1 MNVGFIGLGHMG
13 GPMSRHVLAAGHD
26 LLVHD
31 IRREAGAELEA
42 AGAAW
47 AASPREAGAGREVV
61 ITMLPTVASV
71 EQVLLG
77 ADGLLSGM
85 AAGSV
90 WIDMSTSVPAVAD
103 RVRSVAETNAV
114 AEKNAVVERNAVAE
128 TNAAADKSAAG
139 PVQILDA
146 PVSGMAAGA
155 KAGTLQIFVGGEEA
169 TYHRVR
175 PLLEA
180 MGDPERILYVGAH
193 GSGYTV
199 KLMLNLLWFAH
210 LVATA
215 EVLTIGTRA
224 GVDLATL
231 RRCLLASP
239 AASNFLEHDV
249 LSVLRDGDYD
259 ESFALALACKDLG
272 LAVDLAGHVGVP
284 AELSALV
291 EQIYRRAR
299 AQYGDL
305 GGEMLP
311 IKLYEDLTRTPLR
324 LPPGASLSL

>member
-13 GPMSRHVLAAGHD
+13 APMSRHVLAAGHD

-77 ADGLLSGM
+77 ADGLLSGL
-85 AAGSV
+85 APGSV

-103 RVRSVAETNAV
+103 RVRSVAEKNTV
-114 AEKNAVVERNAVAE
+114 SEKNTV
-128 TNAAADKSAAG
+128 G

-155 KAGTLQIFVGGEEA
+155 QAGTLQIFVGGEEA

-180 MGDPERILYVGAH
+180 MGDPERILYVGGH

-239 AASNFLEHDV
+239 AASNFLERDV

-311 IKLYEDLTRTPLR
+311 MKLYEDLTHTPLR

>member
-13 GPMSRHVLAAGHD
+13 APMSRHVLAAGHD

-77 ADGLLSGM
+77 ADGLLSGL
-85 AAGSV
+85 APGSV

-103 RVRSVAETNAV
+103 RVRSVAEKNTVVEKSAV
-114 AEKNAVVERNAVAE
+114 AQKN
-128 TNAAADKSAAG
+128 AAG

-155 KAGTLQIFVGGEEA
+155 KGTLQIFVGGEEA

-180 MGDPERILYVGAH
+180 MGDPERILYVGGH

-311 IKLYEDLTRTPLR
+311 MKLYEDLTRTPLR

>member
-13 GPMSRHVLAAGHD
+13 APMSRHVLAAGHD

-42 AGAAW
+42 VGAAW

-77 ADGLLSGM
+77 ADGLLSGL
-85 AAGSV
+85 APGSV

-103 RVRSVAETNAV
+103 RVRSVAEKNTVVEKSAV
-114 AEKNAVVERNAVAE
+114 AQKN
-128 TNAAADKSAAG
+128 TAG

-155 KAGTLQIFVGGEEA
+155 QAGMLQIFVGGEEA

-180 MGDPERILYVGAH
+180 MGDPERILYVGGH

-224 GVDLATL
+224 GVDLTTL

-239 AASNFLEHDV
+239 AASNFLERDV

-311 IKLYEDLTRTPLR
+311 MKLYEDLTRTPLR

>member
-13 GPMSRHVLAAGHD
+13 EPMSRHLLAAGHD

-31 IRREAGAELEA
+31 IRREAGAALEL

-47 AASPREAGAGREVV
+47 AASPRETAAGREVV
-61 ITMLPTVASV
+61 ITMLPTPEIVQ
-71 EQVLLG
+71 QVLLG
-77 ADGLLSGM
+77 MDGLLSGL
-85 AAGSV
+85 APGSV
-90 WIDMSTSVPAVAD
+90 WIDMSTSVPAVAE
-103 RVRSVAETNAV
+103 RVR
-114 AEKNAVVERNAVAE
+114 
-128 TNAAADKSAAG
+128 AAAEVNPAG
-139 PVQILDA
+139 VVHVLDA

-155 KAGTLQIFVGGEEA
+155 KAGTLQIFVGGDETIYKRA
-169 TYHRVR
+169 R
-175 PLLEA
+175 PVLEA
-180 MGDPERILYVGAH
+180 MGDPERILYVGGH

-215 EVLTIGTRA
+215 EVLAIGTGA

-231 RRCLLASP
+231 RTCLLASP
-239 AASNFLEHDV
+239 AASNFLANDV

-299 AQYGDL
+299 AAYGDA

-311 IKLYEDLTRTPLR
+311 IKLYEDLTHTPLR
-324 LPPGASLSL
+324 LPPGAS

>member
-85 AAGSV
+85 APGSV

-103 RVRSVAETNAV
+103 RVRSVAE
-114 AEKNAVVERNAVAE
+114 KNA
-128 TNAAADKSAAG
+128 AG
-139 PVQILDA
+139 SVQILDA